1 MHLLA
6 LLLPLGAAGGGSSG
20 FSGGGGGGGGG
31 FSGGGGGFGGGGST
45 GTGGGYFFLIIIAV
59 VAVFLLL
66 GVFQT
71 VRYRRRRQHREHQV
85 RLAAAEAAEDDALF
99 GPDVVVPAATDL
111 FTAVQAAWD
120 ARDRATL
127 ASLCGADLIV
137 EWERRLDD
145 FERRG
150 WYNRV
155 KLTRPCTVEYL
166 GLVNREGTD
175 EDRVVVRITAA
186 MEDWVE
192 TKSGATMFHEGK
204 SSASTTLEEYW
215 TLAQRDGRWYL
226 LSIEQDA
233 EGRHNLDAEIVASPW
248 SDARIADTCGF
259 SSQSHFTACF
269 RTAHASTPA
278 EYRQRV
284 MTEAGG

>member
-1 MHLLA
+1 MANLL
-6 LLLPLGAAGGGSSG
+6 
-20 FSGGGGGGGGG
+20 
-31 FSGGGGGFGGGGST
+31 
-45 GTGGGYFFLIIIAV
+45 
-59 VAVFLLL
+59 
-66 GVFQT
+66 
-71 VRYRRRRQHREHQV
+71 
-85 RLAAAEAAEDDALF
+85 
-99 GPDVVVPAATDL
+99 
-111 FTAVQAAWD
+111 
-120 ARDRATL
+120 TL

-204 SSASTTLEEYW
+204 SSAATTLEEYW

-226 LSIEQDA
+226 LSIEQDP
-233 EGRHNLDAEIVASPW
+233 EGEHNLHDPLITLPEEDTARMHDEAVVAFRSRHVEVGLFQAELIVGVMEVLDALVAHGYH
-248 SDARIADTCGF
+248 RTFTELIAGEETRRP
-259 SSQSHFTACF
+259 S
-269 RTAHASTPA
+269 R
-278 EYRQRV
+278 
-284 MTEAGG
+284 